1 MIIQLVLIPAVVLA
15 VVLSLRS
22 RQSLRGQARRKI
34 FAAITVVAGV
44 VAVTFPDLLQVI
56 ADWVGVTRGVDL
68 MLYALVL
75 IIIYLIGSTSVRFR
89 EQEARLVRLA
99 RELALAE
106 AEPHRAE
113 LEPRPGPPPA
123 AAPPPAGTV
132 PTPAGA
138 AAPEDSQSSR
148 RTSHQ

>member
-1 MIIQLVLIPAVVLA
+1 MIIQLLLIPAVILA

-22 RQSLRGQARRKI
+22 RQTLRGQARRKI

-44 VAVTFPDLLQVI
+44 IAVIFPDLLQVI

-75 IIIYLIGSTSVRFR
+75 IIIYVIGSTSVRFR

-106 AEPHRAE
+106 AEQHRAQ
-113 LEPRPGPPPA
+113 LEPRPIPRPDTSPSS
-123 AAPPPAGTV
+123 PH
-132 PTPAGA
+132 
-138 AAPEDSQSSR
+138 SSR
-148 RTSHQ
+148 RTSRQ

>member
-1 MIIQLVLIPAVVLA
+1 MIIQLLLIPAVILA

-44 VAVTFPDLLQVI
+44 VAVIFPDLLQVI
-56 ADWVGVTRGVDL
+56 ADFVGVTRGVDL

-75 IIIYLIGSTSVRFR
+75 IIIYVIGSTSVRFR
-89 EQEARLVRLA
+89 EQEARLVRLT

-106 AEPHRAE
+106 AELHWTQQEPAE
-113 LEPRPGPPPA
+113 R
-123 AAPPPAGTV
+123 
-132 PTPAGA
+132 
-138 AAPEDSQSSR
+138 SQSSR
-148 RTSHQ
+148 RTSRQ

>member
-1 MIIQLVLIPAVVLA
+1 MIIQLLLIPAVILA

-44 VAVTFPDLLQVI
+44 VVVVFPDLLQVI
-56 ADWVGVTRGVDL
+56 ADFVGVTRGVDL

-75 IIIYLIGSTSVRFR
+75 IIIYVIGSTSVRFR

-106 AEPHRAE
+106 AERNRAH
-113 LEPRPGPPPA
+113 LDTTPSPRP
-123 AAPPPAGTV
+123 
-132 PTPAGA
+132 
-138 AAPEDSQSSR
+138 APEQS
-148 RTSHQ
+148 